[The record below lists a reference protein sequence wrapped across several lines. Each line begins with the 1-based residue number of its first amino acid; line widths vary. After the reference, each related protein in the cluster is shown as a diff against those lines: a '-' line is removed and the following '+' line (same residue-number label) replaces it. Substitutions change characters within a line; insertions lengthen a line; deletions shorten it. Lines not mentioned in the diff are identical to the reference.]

1 MIRIDESI
9 VKRIHDR
16 MIQLYGGLPGMPDA
30 ERVTAI
36 IGRVEQTAYYTDPR
50 PDVYQMAALYLCAIA
65 RGHIFNDANK
75 RTALA
80 VALFYLAQ
88 NGVILRN
95 NPEDNAL
102 LVARTVSAATG
113 EIGVD
118 DMAEVFKLI
127 PQYH

>member
-1 MIRIDESI
+1 MIRITKSI
-9 VKRIHDR
+9 VMRIHDR
-16 MIQLYGGLPGMPDA
+16 MIELYGGLPGMPDA
-30 ERVTAI
+30 ERVKAI
-36 IGRVEQTAYYTDPR
+36 IGRVEQTEYYSDPR

-102 LVARTVSAATG
+102 LVSRTVSAATG
-113 EIGVD
+113 ELNVE
-118 DMAEVFKLI
+118 DMAGIFRML
-127 PQYH
+127 PTL